1 MKTMKDIVWY
11 NLYLKRRRR
20 EIFVN
25 VILFILTMLLAVCML
40 SLGNTVYTPDVVW
53 RVFQG
58 EILEGATFAVY
69 TLRFPRMLAGTIAGI
84 AFGIAGN
91 NFQMILRNPL
101 ASPDMIGITSG
112 ASASAVFCILILGMS
127 GGIVSF
133 AAIAGGLIVAVG
145 IYLMTERGHFSG
157 GRLILIGIGVQ
168 AVMNAIISYLLLK
181 ASQYDIPGAMRWLSG
196 SLNGVKLSEIPP
208 FLSVLILAGSI
219 PMILTRQIKI
229 LELGEE
235 HTITLGVRINLVR
248 GLLLG
253 SSVILIACATAVT
266 GPISFV
272 AFLSGPIARRLVG
285 AGNTAVIASGMTG
298 TILVLLS
305 DLIGQ
310 MAFSTR
316 YPVGVITGILGAPYL
331 LFLLIQM
338 NKKGNA

>member
-1 MKTMKDIVWY
+1 MKTIKDIVWY

-40 SLGNTVYTPDVVW
+40 SLGNRVYTPDVVW

-133 AAIAGGLIVAVG
+133 AAIAGGLIVAAG

-298 TILVLLS
+298 AILVLLS

>member
-11 NLYLKRRRR
+11 NLYLKRHRR
-20 EIFVN
+20 EIFIN
-25 VILFILTMLLAVCML
+25 IILLILTMLLSVCML
-40 SLGNTVYTPDVVW
+40 SFGNTVYTPDVVLK
-53 RVFQG
+53 VLQG

-69 TLRFPRMLAGTIAGI
+69 TLRLPRMLAGANAGI

-133 AAIAGGLIVAVG
+133 AAIAGGLIVAAG

-235 HTITLGVRINLVR
+235 HTITLGVRMNLVR

-298 TILVLLS
+298 AILVLLS

>member
-298 TILVLLS
+298 AILVLLS

-316 YPVGVITGILGAPYL
+316 YPVGIITGILGAPYL